1 MDAQAEHTNN
11 FSLKY
16 QTGSFGNCYNIVP
29 RTSYLP
35 HEIQWGQRFEQM
47 LIYRKDQNKFQV
59 YSMPS
64 ILTSFIMVLPIS
76 TSFIMILPI
85 SMFSMSPKSSLS
97 SMSSMSSMPSMS
109 SILWTNITMFHVLLH
124 RYSVD
129 CGRASIGLFLGIMVV
144 VVTIISLILFFVFIS
159 EEGMRL
165 TAVRVAVLSEVAM
178 YGVTGVAT
186 VVAMLQMR
194 VLWHD
199 SARTLELD
207 SLLLV
212 VAQTGVFLHATF
224 STIGA
229 LLPTLEVLALLA
241 SLATL
246 LQTSLQTL
254 FILDASCRVATTSL
268 QVQEKPG
275 RQAVTFLLMCNLA
288 MWLLN
293 TLETSRTDAHPAMV
307 AVYGGGWAWPLLSH
321 LAMPL
326 AIFYRFHST
335 VCLFEIW
342 KKAFKLRRGGLGL
355 VTI

>member
-1 MDAQAEHTNN
+1 
-11 FSLKY
+11 
-16 QTGSFGNCYNIVP
+16 
-29 RTSYLP
+29 
-35 HEIQWGQRFEQM
+35 
-47 LIYRKDQNKFQV
+47 
-59 YSMPS
+59 
-64 ILTSFIMVLPIS
+64 
-76 TSFIMILPI
+76 
-85 SMFSMSPKSSLS
+85 MS
-97 SMSSMSSMPSMS
+97 
-109 SILWTNITMFHVLLH
+109 HVLYR

-159 EEGMRL
+159 EEGMRV

-194 VLWHD
+194 ELWHD
-199 SARTLELD
+199 SSRTLELD

-229 LLPTLEVLALLA
+229 LLPSLQLLALLA

-254 FILDASCRVATTSL
+254 FILDASCRVATTGL

-293 TLETSRTDAHPAMV
+293 TLETRRTDAHPAMV

-342 KKAFKLRRGGLGL
+342 KKAFKLRRGLA
-355 VTI
+355 TI